1 MGTEFQFFKV
11 KKVLELCCLTMW
23 IYLSFVNVCVCLCV
37 ITVFFITIIVNFHHH
52 GGGLVAKLCLTLA
65 VLRLLCPW
73 DFPGKST

>member
-1 MGTEFQFFKV
+1 M
-11 KKVLELCCLTMW
+11 
-23 IYLSFVNVCVCLCV
+23 SVCVSVLSLF
-37 ITVFFITIIVNFHHH
+37 FFITIILIVNFHHH